1 MRDTEYQVLELGFP
15 PAGSGKEQRCA
26 WCELFSWSYTLIFVC

>member
-1 MRDTEYQVLELGFP
+1 MRDTESQVLELGFP
-15 PAGSGKEQRCA
+15 PA